1 MEPVA
6 RMTTFAG
13 IKPESAKRSKHRV
26 AILAYDGV
34 VLGDLAM
41 PLEIFGRVHDAKGQP
56 VYDVRVCAISEQVQS
71 EHLSLRVPWR
81 LTSVARADTII
92 VPGIDRF
99 DRMIPPAIF
108 GALRNS
114 SRRGTRI
121 ASICTGAFVLAQA
134 GLLDGSRATTHWRA
148 AGELARRFPQ
158 IKVDA
163 DVLYVD
169 NGSVL
174 TSAGAAAGMDLCLYL
189 VRRDHGASVAA
200 QVARAAVMPLERAGG
215 QAQFIEFKLPDASD
229 SMGPLL
235 IWMERNLN
243 KSLSLSAI
251 ARHAQMSVRT
261 LSRRFTE
268 QVGMTPAQWVAKAR
282 VRRAQLLLETT
293 PLSIEHIAANAGF
306 ESASVLREHFK
317 TSVGV
322 SPLAWRQSFGSSNSV
337 DRTQCK
343 IANTFTETG

>member
-6 RMTTFAG
+6 GMTMSAG
-13 IKPESAKRSKHRV
+13 IKPTPAWRSKHQV

-41 PLEIFGRVHDAKGQP
+41 PLEIFGRVRDAKGQL
-56 VYDVRVCAISEQVQS
+56 VYDVRVCGVSEEVQS
-71 EHLSLRVPWR
+71 EHLNLRVPWR
-81 LTSVARADTII
+81 LTSVARAHTII
-92 VPGIDRF
+92 VPGIDRL
-99 DRMIPPAIF
+99 DRMILPAI
-108 GALRNS
+108 ARVLRNAS
-114 SRRGTRI
+114 GRGTRI

-134 GLLDGSRATTHWRA
+134 GLLNGLCATTHWRA
-148 AGELARRFPQ
+148 AGELARRYPQ
-158 IKVDA
+158 IQVNA

-169 NGSVL
+169 NGGVL

-200 QVARAAVMPLERAGG
+200 HVARAAVMPLERAGG
-215 QAQFIEFKLPDASD
+215 QAQFIEFKPPEATD

-235 IWMERNLN
+235 VWMDRNLN
-243 KSLSLSAI
+243 KNLSLSTLAH
-251 ARHAQMSVRT
+251 HAHMSVRT

-268 QVGMTPAQWVAKAR
+268 QVGLTPAQWVAKAR

-306 ESASVLREHFK
+306 QSASVLREHFK
-317 TSVGV
+317 SSVGV
-322 SPLAWRQSFGSSNSV
+322 SPGAWRQSFRSS
-337 DRTQCK
+337 TP
-343 IANTFTETG
+343 ANLT